1 MKFLS
6 PAKLNLNLKVI
17 SKRTD
22 GFHDL
27 ETTFQLIN
35 LYDEISFEEV
45 NKSVSINCNCVDIRK
60 EDNLIFKAYEA
71 IKRFSNVDKGLLLL
85 NQDPK
90 FYSMQSRL

>member
-35 LYDEISFEEV
+35 LYDEISFEED
-45 NKSVSINCNCVDIRK
+45 NKSVSINCDCVDIRK
-60 EDNLIFKAYEA
+60 EDNLIFK
-71 IKRFSNVDKGLLLL
+71 IFT
-85 NQDPK
+85 
-90 FYSMQSRL
+90 

>member
-35 LYDEISFEEV
+35 LYDEISFEED
-45 NKSVSINCNCVDIRK
+45 NKSVSINCDCVDIRK
-60 EDNLIFKAYEA
+60 EDNLIFRHTKPL
-71 IKRFSNVDKGLLLL
+71 SDSPN
-85 NQDPK
+85 
-90 FYSMQSRL
+90 